1 MFITF
6 EGGEGGG
13 KTTQVAR
20 LAATLEAQ
28 GHAVWTT
35 REPGGTPVAE
45 AIRRIVLQPA
55 ATVEALRGA
64 RGLPDAQPE
73 LDPITP
79 VAELLLMNAARAQHV
94 AAIRQRLARGEVVIS
109 DRFADATLAYQGAG
123 RGLDLAA
130 VRAVIELATGGLAPD
145 LTILL
150 DLEPRQGLRRKLHAQ
165 RNRLDDEDLAFHAQV
180 RAAYLALA
188 QQEPMRWLVVDAT
201 QPADA
206 LAAQI
211 AEAVIARLTAR

>member
-6 EGGEGGG
+6 EGGEGAG

-20 LAATLEAQ
+20 LAAMLEAQ
-28 GHAVWTT
+28 GRTVWTT

-73 LDPITP
+73 LDAITP

-94 AAIRQRLARGEVVIS
+94 AAICQRMARGEVIIS

-123 RGLDLAA
+123 RGLDLAT
-130 VRAVIELATGGLAPD
+130 VRTVINLATGGLTPD
-145 LTILL
+145 ITILL
-150 DLEPRQGLRRKLHAQ
+150 DLDPRQGLRRKLHAL
-165 RNRLDDEDLAFHAQV
+165 RNRLDDEDLTFHEHV
-180 RAAYLALA
+180 RAAYLDLA
-188 QQEPMRWLVVDAT
+188 QQEPNRWLVLDAL
-201 QPADA
+201 QPADT

-211 AEAVIARLTAR
+211 ADAVEERLVAK